1 MDVATIPLMLAA
13 MAQGNYGLVVG
24 SRWMKGGGFVG
35 YSRLKYW
42 LNWGF
47 QQLFRLIYWTKIH
60 DLTYGYKLLRAE
72 LIHRVVWT
80 SVMSEIGCE
89 TTLKPMWLGV
99 PVIEV
104 PTVWRARTQGRST
117 NKFLRNFRYLG
128 MALRILWHGVALV
141 QPEPS
146 KKSEA
151 PAVKDLS

>member
-1 MDVATIPLMLAA
+1 
-13 MAQGNYGLVVG
+13 
-24 SRWMKGGGFVG
+24 MKGGGFVG

-42 LNWGF
+42 LNWAF
-47 QQLFRLIYWTKIH
+47 QQLFRHIYWTKSH

-72 LIHRVVWT
+72 LVHGVVWT

-99 PVIEV
+99 PVTEV
-104 PTVWRARTQGRST
+104 PTIWRARTQGRST

-141 QPEPS
+141 QPG
-146 KKSEA
+146 KKTEA
-151 PAVKDLS
+151 PAVKDRS